1 MYKSVVKRVLD
12 FLLALAGTIV
22 LSPLLLVLA
31 AWVKLD
37 SKGPVFFR
45 QKRVGRD
52 KRLLAFLNFVPCMPI
67 RLMMCPRICCRT
79 RRR

>member
-31 AWVKLD
+31 GVGQAGFQGPCLFPPE
-37 SKGPVFFR
+37 KGGPR
-45 QKRVGRD
+45 QASVQHS
-52 KRLLAFLNFVPCMPI
+52 
-67 RLMMCPRICCRT
+67 
-79 RRR
+79 

>member
-31 AWVKLD
+31 AWVKLC
-37 SKGPVFFR
+37 
-45 QKRVGRD
+45 
-52 KRLLAFLNFVPCMPI
+52 LLYTSSRPHTGTHHAADTFQ
-67 RLMMCPRICCRT
+67 
-79 RRR
+79 

>member
-22 LSPLLLVLA
+22 LSPLLLALA

-37 SKGPVFFR
+37 SKGPVFFPPEKGGPR
-45 QKRVGRD
+45 QASVQHS
-52 KRLLAFLNFVPCMPI
+52 
-67 RLMMCPRICCRT
+67 
-79 RRR
+79 

>member
-37 SKGPVFFR
+37 SK
-45 QKRVGRD
+45 
-52 KRLLAFLNFVPCMPI
+52 LSLI
-67 RLMMCPRICCRT
+67 HI
-79 RRR
+79 